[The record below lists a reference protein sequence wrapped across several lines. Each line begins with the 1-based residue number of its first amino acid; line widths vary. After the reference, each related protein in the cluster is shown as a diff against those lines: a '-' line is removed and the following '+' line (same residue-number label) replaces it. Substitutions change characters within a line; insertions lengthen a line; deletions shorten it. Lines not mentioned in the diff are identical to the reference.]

1 MKTRWHQAGLMML
14 GLTMPALIAPA
25 AVAAGTSGPDL
36 HAAPSPAGA
45 AALADGLRG
54 WMAGIA
60 GPGASIPKDIV
71 QVEARHG
78 FYRVSIPLPAQGVPT
93 QGAPAKDAGTGA
105 PQPALLRADARPIDA
120 GRWRIDRIRF
130 PRALSRTMTLPANG
144 GTAVPR
150 KVSFR
155 MKIAQQSLHGVYDP
169 AGASPSRLA
178 GSIRGFDMRLS
189 GPGMGEHAHEDR
201 IRLHV
206 LLLPAPHGRFNLVSR
221 STATGYASIG
231 HGPTGQ
237 TFNMSIR
244 QVRTS
249 AEMDNLSAD
258 RLRALVQ
265 AFGGLK
271 GPMMQHMAQGTQAK
285 LQPTKTEAAAARAV
299 VATATD
305 LMSGLRVHDTLEG
318 VRVDAPQGGLR
329 ADRIV
334 LGIVGEA
341 PGPILTLRLD
351 IGLDGLR
358 LPTLPPDII
367 AMLPQH
373 IAISPVVTGVNAQAV
388 TAILLNATT
397 PGVNRQ
403 ALMMQAMALLGQGGI
418 EAGVQRLSVVL
429 GPTRIVGHGVVR
441 LIGGGKIAGTA
452 RIIATG
458 FDALVQQVKQDPKA
472 AKALPGLLLVRG
484 LAKADG
490 KRLVWL
496 VSRHPDGKLLV
507 NGVDMSAMAGGKH

>member
-1 MKTRWHQAGLMML
+1 
-14 GLTMPALIAPA
+14 
-25 AVAAGTSGPDL
+25 
-36 HAAPSPAGA
+36 
-45 AALADGLRG
+45 
-54 WMAGIA
+54 
-60 GPGASIPKDIV
+60 
-71 QVEARHG
+71 
-78 FYRVSIPLPAQGVPT
+78 
-93 QGAPAKDAGTGA
+93 
-105 PQPALLRADARPIDA
+105 
-120 GRWRIDRIRF
+120 
-130 PRALSRTMTLPANG
+130 
-144 GTAVPR
+144 
-150 KVSFR
+150 
-155 MKIAQQSLHGVYDP
+155 
-169 AGASPSRLA
+169 
-178 GSIRGFDMRLS
+178 
-189 GPGMGEHAHEDR
+189 
-201 IRLHV
+201 
-206 LLLPAPHGRFNLVSR
+206 
-221 STATGYASIG
+221 
-231 HGPTGQ
+231 
-237 TFNMSIR
+237 
-244 QVRTS
+244 
-249 AEMDNLSAD
+249 
-258 RLRALVQ
+258 
-265 AFGGLK
+265 
-271 GPMMQHMAQGTQAK
+271 
-285 LQPTKTEAAAARAV
+285 
-299 VATATD
+299 
-305 LMSGLRVHDTLEG
+305 
-318 VRVDAPQGGLR
+318 
-329 ADRIV
+329 V